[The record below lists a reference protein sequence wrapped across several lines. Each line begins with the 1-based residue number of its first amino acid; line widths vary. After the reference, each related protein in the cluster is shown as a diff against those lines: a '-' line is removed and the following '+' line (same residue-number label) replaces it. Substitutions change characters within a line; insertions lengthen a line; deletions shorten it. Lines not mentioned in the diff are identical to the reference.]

1 MMPASGDSDRT
12 RKVFVVHG
20 RNREARSAMFTFLRA
35 IGLAPIEWSEAVRL
49 TGEASPYIGH
59 VLDTAFDAAQAIVVL
74 LTPDDVA
81 YLRSEYASGDA
92 DPETTP
98 LAQARPNVLFEA
110 GMAMGRDPKR
120 TVLVELGQLRPFSDV
135 IGRHAVRI
143 NGTAGRRKELAQR
156 LETAGCAVNLNG
168 EDWLSAGDFTAPP
181 PPGGGLPLG
190 KRVPSSTRPAGVRL
204 DARFHE
210 RQNSGRLEIINH
222 GSEPVYDVNVEFPA
236 DVQGIRIFG
245 SDLPLPRLPAG
256 KSHMLLCS
264 TTLARNVG
272 YLDLVI
278 TGRTAGGD
286 PVREEAFVSLAG

>member
-1 MMPASGDSDRT
+1 MSSGGDSDRA

-20 RNREARSAMFTFLRA
+20 RNREARVAMFTFLRA
-35 IGLAPIEWSEAVRL
+35 IGLEPIEWSEAVRL
-49 TGEASPYIGH
+49 TGEASPYIGS
-59 VLDTAFDAAQAIVVL
+59 VLDAAFDAAQAIVVL

-81 YLRSEYASGDA
+81 YLRSEYASGDD

-110 GMAMGRDPKR
+110 GMAMGRSPKR

-135 IGRHAVRI
+135 VGRHAVRI
-143 NGTAGRRKELAQR
+143 NGSVERRKELAQR
-156 LETAGCAVNLNG
+156 LETAGCAVNLTG

-190 KRVPSSTRPAGVRL
+190 KRVPSTARPARVRL

-210 RQNSGRLEIINH
+210 RQNGGRLEIVNH
-222 GSEPVYDVNVEFPA
+222 GSEPVYDVNIELPE
-236 DVQGIRIFG
+236 DVQGVRIFG

-264 TTLARNVG
+264 LSMPRNVG

-286 PVREEAFVSLAG
+286 PVREEAFVSLGG